1 MLSNLKI
8 GAKII
13 GGFVVVAIIMG
24 VVGWMT
30 ISNLRFLDDRDTML
44 YQERAVP
51 IGFIGDISTNF
62 QRIRVNTRDLLLAT
76 DEREKSDYRSR
87 IDQYRAENTETANS
101 LDKISLPESGK
112 RDWEAV
118 KSARTDYNRDLDE
131 FINLIRS
138 NKDKEAL
145 ALLRGDAA
153 RTSNAYMT
161 AVDKLHATLTE
172 EGKKLSDENTAV
184 ANGVIS
190 TMTII
195 ILAGAVLGLVI
206 GFLLSRMISAPLS
219 KMAQAAG
226 QIAIGD
232 VNQNIELRSGDE
244 LGVLANSFRSMI
256 DYLKGVAVAADG
268 LSKGDLKVAVTPKS
282 EKDLLSKNF
291 QQAISAIRN
300 MSEEAER
307 LSKAAVEGR
316 LQTRADA
323 SKYQGAYADI
333 VQGVNRTLDAV
344 IGPLTVAANYVDRI
358 SKGDIP
364 AKITDSYNGDFNEI
378 KNNLNM
384 CVDAVNALVADANVL
399 SKAAVDGRLATR
411 ADATKHQGEFRK
423 IVQGVNDTLDAVI
436 GPLNVAAGYVDRISK
451 GDIPPKITDKYNGD
465 FNEIKNNL
473 NTCVDAVNALVG
485 DAAMLSKAAVDGR
498 LATRADAAKHQGDFR
513 KIVQGVN
520 ETLDA
525 VIGPLNVA
533 AGYVDRISKGDIPP
547 KITDKYNGDFNEIKN
562 NLNVC
567 IDSLNGLVAEM
578 NQMSNQHDLGD
589 IDVKVDVGKFTGAYK
604 VMAEGVNAMVFGHIA
619 VKKKAMA
626 CVSEFGR
633 GNFEAPLEKF
643 PGKKVFINETIE
655 QVRSNLKALIAD
667 ANLLS
672 KAAVEGR
679 LATRA
684 DATKHQGDF
693 RKIVQ
698 GVNETLDAV
707 IGPLN
712 VAAKY
717 VDRISKGD
725 IPPKITDNYNGDF
738 NEIKNNLNVCV
749 DAVNALVADAGLL
762 AKAAV
767 EGRLATRADASKHQ
781 GDFRKIVQ
789 GVNETLDAVIG
800 PLNVAAKY
808 VDRISKGDIPPKITD
823 SYNGDF
829 NEIKNNLNTCVDAVN
844 ALVADADLL
853 AKAAVEGRLA
863 TRADASKHQGD
874 FRKIVQG
881 VNETLDAVIG
891 PLKVAAGYV
900 DRISKGDI
908 PPKITDKYNGD
919 FNEIKNNLNVCVD
932 AVNALVADAAM
943 LSTAAVD
950 GRLAT
955 RADASRHQG
964 DFRKIVQGVNDTLD
978 AVIGPLK
985 VAAGYVDRISKGDIP
1000 PKITDK
1006 YNGDFN
1012 EIKNNLNVCVDA
1024 VNTLVGDSDMLVQA
1038 AVEGRLDTRADA
1050 TKHQGDFRKIVQ
1062 GVNQTLDA
1070 VLGPINEAAD
1080 VLVKVA
1086 AKDLTA
1092 RVLGSYAGDLAKIK
1106 NSLNTAVQNLDEGLQ
1121 QVAVGSEQVSSA
1133 AGEISAG
1140 SQSLAQGSSEQ
1151 ASSLEEVSSSLQEM
1165 ASMSKQNTSN
1175 AQQARGL
1182 AEQARRNSDRG
1193 VDSMKK
1199 LKGAIDQIKS
1209 SSDRTAKIVKTID
1222 EIAFQ
1227 TNLLALNAAV
1237 EAARAG
1243 EAGKGFAVVAEEVR
1257 NLAMRSAEAAK
1268 NTANLIEESVKNS
1281 ENGVIMNQEVLN
1293 NLEEI
1298 NQQIN
1303 KVSEVVTEIAA
1314 ASEQQSQGVD
1324 QINKAVEQMNQVV
1337 QQVAANSEESASAS
1351 EELLGQAEEMKSMVG
1366 SFRLSAHSGS
1376 GSSPRGRSLP
1386 PVPAAPRRAAAAPAA
1401 ARPAPRRLAAPSA
1414 IPLNDEEDKATMES
1428 F

>member
-161 AVDKLHATLTE
+161 AVDKMHATLTE
-172 EGKKLSDENTAV
+172 EGKKLSDENTVV

-323 SKYQGAYADI
+323 GKYQGAYADI

-364 AKITDSYNGDFNEI
+364 PKITDRYNGDFNEI

-384 CVDAVNALVADANVL
+384 CVDAVEALVADANLL

-411 ADATKHQGEFRK
+411 ADATKHQGDFRK
-423 IVQGVNDTLDAVI
+423 IVQGVNETLDAVI

-473 NTCVDAVNALVG
+473 NTCVDAVNALVA
-485 DAAMLSKAAVDGR
+485 DANLLSKAAVEGR

-749 DAVNALVADAGLL
+749 DAVNALVADAG
-762 AKAAV
+762 
-767 EGRLATRADASKHQ
+767 
-781 GDFRKIVQ
+781 
-789 GVNETLDAVIG
+789 
-800 PLNVAAKY
+800 
-808 VDRISKGDIPPKITD
+808 
-823 SYNGDF
+823 
-829 NEIKNNLNTCVDAVN
+829 
-844 ALVADADLL
+844 LL